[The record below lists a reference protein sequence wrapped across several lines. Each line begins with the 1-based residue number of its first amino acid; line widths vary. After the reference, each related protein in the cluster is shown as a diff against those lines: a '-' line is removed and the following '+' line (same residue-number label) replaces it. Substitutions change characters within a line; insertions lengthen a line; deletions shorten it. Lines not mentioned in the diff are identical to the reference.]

1 MLSNLLEWDRFAE
14 ERHENKGDR
23 FLKGKSRLT
32 LLMEYVVV
40 DERALPVGAAAEYSI
55 IFAFRVAPAPAPA
68 PAPALP
74 QDTDISVRS
83 VGKKKYVDLIGR
95 DS

>member
-1 MLSNLLEWDRFAE
+1 MRSNLLERDRFAE
-14 ERHENKGDR
+14 ERHENKGDQ

-68 PAPALP
+68 PALP
-74 QDTDISVRS
+74 PDTDISVRL
-83 VGKKKYVDLIGR
+83 VGKKKYVSLIGR
-95 DS
+95 YS

>member
-68 PAPALP
+68 PALP

-83 VGKKKYVDLIGR
+83 VGKKKYVKLIGR
-95 DS
+95 YS